1 METTQI
7 GDSTQI
13 KGPVKEYLLG
23 NIGRRSFLRR
33 LTATGLTAT
42 AARQYMELLASPA
55 ATPRVPAAGEG
66 KISVVEGTAG
76 EVFVEQ
82 LKQCGVRFVFFNPST
97 GDYPIFDALLNRPDM
112 QVILAL
118 QEGVLTAMAD
128 GYAKASGKIPFVTC
142 ARPGFPNTLVHMFN
156 AYKDRTPMIVTIDQ
170 PGQSSLGRW
179 GFQVVDD
186 LAKVAEPF
194 TRWRWE
200 TRTAA
205 TLAEDVRRAFKFAS
219 TPPTGPVFLMIPSDI
234 LGTES
239 VKTEIIDQS
248 QFTLSQNVR
257 PDTSEVE
264 EVAKQLLEAE
274 TPALFVGSEVHR
286 LGAEEEVV
294 ELAELLSLPVVQ
306 EPSRWTNSFPT
317 DHSLY
322 LGRYRSNMR
331 YPGPIDFLLN
341 LGGTLPIPRG
351 TTPAVPRS
359 TKIAQVKFDVEN
371 LGRNY
376 PSVLSS
382 PSSVKLFARDLMEA
396 IRSQTTEARRKQLQ
410 ETRGV
415 KTAEFTGKLRQSLQV
430 AAQSRWD
437 ATPISHERLAL
448 ELRDNLDPRCCVV
461 HELDSGGAGLNHLT
475 FGHNAMGYY
484 DTTSAILG
492 WGIGAAMGV
501 KLALPDR
508 QVVAL
513 LGDGA
518 FMFGGDQC
526 LWTAKRYQIPII
538 IVVQNNG
545 AYDNERNRIWARGGL
560 QAQAKKDM
568 TCYIG
573 DPPIQYT
580 KFAEAYGVGA
590 EKVEDP
596 NDLAAALQRAINST
610 RDGEPYL
617 LDVVIGR
624 QGMGADSTWYPAF
637 SLAGERKLKV

>member
-66 KISVVEGTAG
+66 TISVVEGTAG

-156 AYKDRTPMIVTIDQ
+156 AYKDRTPMIVSIDQ

-200 TRTAA
+200 SRTAA

-351 TTPAVPRS
+351 TTPSVPRS

-371 LGRNY
+371 LGRIY

-410 ETRGV
+410 ETRGAE
-415 KTAEFTGKLRQSLQV
+415 TAEFTGKLRQSLEV

-448 ELRDNLDPRCCVV
+448 ELRDKLDPRCCLV
-461 HELDSGGAGLNHLT
+461 HELDSGGVALNHLT

-518 FMFGGDQC
+518 FMFGGDQS

-560 QAQAKKDM
+560 QAKAKKDM

-637 SLAGERKLKV
+637 SLADERKLKV

>member
-274 TPALFVGSEVHR
+274 TPALFVGSEVHS

-359 TKIAQVKFDVEN
+359 TKIAQVKFDVES
-371 LGRNY
+371 LGRIY

-461 HELDSGGAGLNHLT
+461 HELDSGGVGLSHLT

-596 NDLAAALQRAINST
+596 NDLSAALQRAINST

-637 SLAGERKLKV
+637 SLADERKLKV

>member
-518 FMFGGDQC
+518 FMFGGDQS

-560 QAQAKKDM
+560 QAKAKKDM

>member
-596 NDLAAALQRAINST
+596 NDLSAALQRAINST

-637 SLAGERKLKV
+637 SLADERKLKV

>member
-1 METTQI
+1 
-7 GDSTQI
+7 
-13 KGPVKEYLLG
+13 
-23 NIGRRSFLRR
+23 
-33 LTATGLTAT
+33 
-42 AARQYMELLASPA
+42 
-55 ATPRVPAAGEG
+55 
-66 KISVVEGTAG
+66 
-76 EVFVEQ
+76 
-82 LKQCGVRFVFFNPST
+82 
-97 GDYPIFDALLNRPDM
+97 
-112 QVILAL
+112 
-118 QEGVLTAMAD
+118 
-128 GYAKASGKIPFVTC
+128 
-142 ARPGFPNTLVHMFN
+142 MFN

-200 TRTAA
+200 SRTAA

-359 TKIAQVKFDVEN
+359 TKIAQVKFDVES
-371 LGRNY
+371 LGRIY

-461 HELDSGGAGLNHLT
+461 HELDSGGVGLNHLT

-518 FMFGGDQC
+518 FMFGGDQS

-560 QAQAKKDM
+560 QAKAKKDM

>member
-200 TRTAA
+200 SRTAA

-596 NDLAAALQRAINST
+596 NDLSAALQRAINST

-637 SLAGERKLKV
+637 SLADERKLKV

>member
-274 TPALFVGSEVHR
+274 TPALFVGSEVHS

-359 TKIAQVKFDVEN
+359 TKIAQVKFDVES
-371 LGRNY
+371 LGRIY

-637 SLAGERKLKV
+637 SLADERKLKV

>member
-461 HELDSGGAGLNHLT
+461 HELDSGGVGLSHLT

-596 NDLAAALQRAINST
+596 NDLSAALQRAINST

-637 SLAGERKLKV
+637 SLADERKLKV

>member
-518 FMFGGDQC
+518 FMFGGDQS

-560 QAQAKKDM
+560 QAKAKKDM

-596 NDLAAALQRAINST
+596 NDLSAALQRAINST

>member
-560 QAQAKKDM
+560 QAKAKKDM

-596 NDLAAALQRAINST
+596 NDLSAALQRAINST

>member
-23 NIGRRSFLRR
+23 NIGRRSFIRR

-66 KISVVEGTAG
+66 TVSVVEGTAG

-156 AYKDRTPMIVTIDQ
+156 AYKDRTPMIVSIDL

-200 TRTAA
+200 SRTAA

-248 QFTLSQNVR
+248 QFTLSHNVR

-274 TPALFVGSEVHR
+274 TPALFVGSEVHS

-341 LGGTLPIPRG
+341 LGGWLPTPRG
-351 TTPAVPRS
+351 NTPSVPRS

-371 LGRNY
+371 LGRIY

-396 IRSQTTEARRKQLQ
+396 IRSQSTEARRKQLQ
-410 ETRGV
+410 ETRGAE
-415 KTAEFTGKLRQSLQV
+415 TAEFTGKLRQSLQV

-448 ELRDNLDPRCCVV
+448 ELRDNLDPRCCLV
-461 HELDSGGAGLNHLT
+461 HELDSGGVGLNHLT

-518 FMFGGDQC
+518 FMFGGDQS

-560 QAQAKKDM
+560 QAKAKKDM

-624 QGMGADSTWYPAF
+624 QGMGADSTWYPAY
-637 SLAGERKLKV
+637 SLADERKLKV